1 MPRYRSGLEIIA
13 DVLEAVGD
21 SAKKTKIMYVANLSY
36 KLLEKYLKKT
46 VEADLL
52 SPNNDCF
59 EVTEKGK
66 LFLERFKDFSS
77 RYAKIERER
86 EEISFEREVLERMCE
101 LPLSKSSNPG
111 SRRRKIK

>member
-1 MPRYRSGLEIIA
+1 MPKYRSRLEIIA

-21 SAKKTKIMYVANLSY
+21 GAKKTRIMYIANLSY
-36 KLLEKYLKKT
+36 KLLGKYLKKT

-52 SPNNDCF
+52 NFNNDHF
-59 EVTEKGK
+59 EVTEKGR

-77 RYAKIERER
+77 RYAKLERER

-101 LPLSKSSNPG
+101 LPLSKSNNPG
-111 SRRRKIK
+111 SRRKNR